1 MITFFTIP
9 KPFQS
14 HIGVIQRNAIQS
26 WLRLKPQCEIILF
39 GDERG
44 LEETAREFNI
54 THINNINKTEYGT
67 PLLDH
72 VFKLARETAVND
84 IICYINSDMILLDD
98 FLPAIQQIRFDK
110 FLMAGQ
116 RWDLDLKRPCGFGL
130 GWEEE
135 LRQRVAERGIL
146 HPPSGKDYFAFSK
159 RSLGPMPPFAVGRQ
173 GWDNWLIYD
182 FRSRGIP
189 VIDATEKVMAV
200 HQNHDYNH
208 VPSKTGARWEGPES
222 DRNLE
227 LIGRRIY
234 EWNLDDSDWMLCSR
248 GLVKRGLNSKEVF
261 RRLTLALPHTAH
273 PLLEEFF
280 LWQHRGRY
288 GVDLHK
294 RRNTKK

>member
-9 KPFQS
+9 KPFRG
-14 HIGVIQRNAIQS
+14 HVGVIQRNAIQS
-26 WLRLKPQCEIILF
+26 WLKLSPKCEILLL
-39 GDERG
+39 GDETG
-44 LEETAREFNI
+44 LRETAREFD
-54 THINNINKTEYGT
+54 TVHINNINKTDYGT

-72 VFKLARETAVND
+72 AFKLAQETASNG
-84 IICYINSDMILLDD
+84 IICYINSDIILLDD
-98 FLPAIQQIRFDK
+98 FLPAVRQIEFER

-116 RWDLDLKRPCGFGL
+116 RWDLDLRSPCSFRS

-135 LRQRVAERGIL
+135 LRREVIERGVL

-159 RSLGPMPPFAVGRQ
+159 GAMGPMPPFAVGRQ

-189 VIDATEKVMAV
+189 VIDATQRVMAV

-227 LIGRRIY
+227 LIGKNIY
-234 EWNLDDSDWMLCSR
+234 EWNIEDADWTLGDCGPVRKALSPR
-248 GLVKRGLNSKEVF
+248 EVF
-261 RRLTLALPHTAH
+261 RRLTMALPPVAH
-273 PLLEEFF
+273 APLEEFF
-280 LWQHRGRY
+280 LWQHRRKY
-288 GVDLHK
+288 GADL
-294 RRNTKK
+294 RRRGMPKK